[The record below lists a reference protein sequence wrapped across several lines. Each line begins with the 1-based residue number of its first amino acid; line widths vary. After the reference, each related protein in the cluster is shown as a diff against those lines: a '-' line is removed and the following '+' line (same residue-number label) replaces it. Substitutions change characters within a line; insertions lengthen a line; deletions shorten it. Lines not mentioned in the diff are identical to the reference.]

1 MSQFHVTDIESADI
15 ASEAVVHGIPITMT
29 GIIGAHVR
37 FFTGVVQSVE
47 EDRKTTFPRWRITIL
62 DGK

>member
-1 MSQFHVTDIESADI
+1 MSQFHVTDTSSAAI
-15 ASEAVVHGIPITMT
+15 AREAVVHGSPITMT
-29 GIIGAHVR
+29 GVIGAHVR

-47 EDRKTTFPRWRITIL
+47 EDRSTTFPRWRITIL

>member
-1 MSQFHVTDIESADI
+1 MSQFHVTDIKSADI